1 MRKISYKA
9 EQFTESVIR
18 EMTRLAAQHEAINL
32 AQGFPNFSAP
42 DFIKEAACRA
52 IREDIN
58 QYEVTWGSVALR
70 EAIARNYRR
79 FYDFQVDPE
88 LEVTVCCGA
97 TECMIAS
104 LLAVLDPGEH
114 VIVFEPFYENYGP
127 DAIIAGATPHFVT
140 LDPENNFAFSREEL
154 RELCESLVCKGGV
167 RALILNSPNNPS
179 GKVFSTEELQWLA
192 ELAEEFDFYLI
203 TDEIYEHIIYEG
215 LHVPIA
221 TIGDARART
230 ITISGLSKTFS
241 VTGWRLGYIVAP
253 PEVTSAIRKMHDFL
267 TVGAPA
273 PLQAAAAVA
282 LDAPLEYYRGLSE
295 EYRTRRDVMLNILCK
310 VGFRAWEPKGAYYIM
325 ADISPLTQKT
335 DVEFVKDMI
344 RQVGVATVPGSSF
357 FHRPERGGNLIRF
370 AFCKTVALLEKASQR
385 LEKL

>member
-9 EQFTESVIR
+9 GQFTESVIR
-18 EMTRLAAQHEAINL
+18 EMTRLAAQYGAINL

-52 IREDIN
+52 IRSDIN
-58 QYEVTWGSVALR
+58 QYAVTWGSAALR
-70 EAIARNYRR
+70 EAIARNYQR
-79 FYDFQVDPE
+79 FYDFEVDPE
-88 LEVTVCCGA
+88 SEVTVCCGA

-127 DAIIAGATPHFVT
+127 DAIIAGAIPHFIA
-140 LDPENNFAFSREEL
+140 LDPENDFSFSRDEL
-154 RELCESLVCKGGV
+154 RELCESLVHKGGV

-221 TIGDARART
+221 TMGDARART

-253 PEVTSAIRKMHDFL
+253 PEVASAIRKMHDFL

-273 PLQAAAAVA
+273 PLQDAAAVA
-282 LDAPLEYYRGLSE
+282 LDAPLEYYKGLSK
-295 EYRTRRDVMLNILCK
+295 EYGARRDIMLKALSK
-310 VGFRAWEPKGAYYIM
+310 VGFRVWAPKGAYYIM
-325 ADISPLTQKT
+325 ADIAPLTQKT
-335 DVEFVKDMI
+335 DVEFVRHMI
-344 RQVGVATVPGSSF
+344 RHVGVATVPGSSF
-357 FHRPERGGNLIRF
+357 FHRSERGANFIRF
-370 AFCKTVALLEKASQR
+370 AFCKTIELLEKASQR

>member
-1 MRKISYKA
+1 MRKVSCKA

-18 EMTRLAAQHEAINL
+18 EMSRLAAEHEAINL

-52 IREDIN
+52 IRSDIN
-58 QYEVTWGSVALR
+58 QYAVTWGSAALR
-70 EAIARNYRR
+70 EAIARNYQR
-79 FYDFQVDPE
+79 FYNLEVDPE

-127 DAIIAGATPHFVT
+127 DAIIAGAIPHFVA
-140 LDPENNFAFSREEL
+140 LDPENDFSFSREEL
-154 RELCESLVCKGGV
+154 RTLCESLIHEGGV

-221 TIGDARART
+221 TIGNARART

-241 VTGWRLGYIVAP
+241 VTGWRL
-253 PEVTSAIRKMHDFL
+253 
-267 TVGAPA
+267 
-273 PLQAAAAVA
+273 
-282 LDAPLEYYRGLSE
+282 
-295 EYRTRRDVMLNILCK
+295 
-310 VGFRAWEPKGAYYIM
+310 
-325 ADISPLTQKT
+325 
-335 DVEFVKDMI
+335 
-344 RQVGVATVPGSSF
+344 
-357 FHRPERGGNLIRF
+357 
-370 AFCKTVALLEKASQR
+370 
-385 LEKL
+385 